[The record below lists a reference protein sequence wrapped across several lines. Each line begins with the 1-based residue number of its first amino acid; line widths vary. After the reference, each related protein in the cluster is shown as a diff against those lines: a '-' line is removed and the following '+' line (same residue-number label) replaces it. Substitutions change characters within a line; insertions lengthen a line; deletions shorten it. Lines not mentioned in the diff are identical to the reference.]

1 MGACGGKSGGDKQ
14 QAMSKEQKQL
24 AVNKF
29 EVGPNIFVNLK
40 QGDITDTYII
50 NKILGE
56 GSYGQVRLVQHKKTG
71 QQRAMKQIQ
80 KKKIL
85 KEQEDAMFSEV
96 ALLKDMDH
104 QNIVKLFELYQDSQN
119 YYLVTEYLN
128 GGELLDKLTK
138 LSTFNERTAA
148 DYMKQVLSALSYC
161 HAQNIIHRDMK
172 PSNIMLASPD
182 PKSPIKV
189 IDFGTAKKQLSG
201 ESQTQVI
208 GTPLYI
214 APEVIDKNYT
224 EKCDIWSCG
233 VILYQILT
241 GKFPFDVKVQSL
253 QQLFNNIKSG
263 KYNFNSKEFT
273 SLSFEA
279 QNLIKS
285 MLQLDPKKRPS
296 ASEILNDPWI
306 KEKAKEDKISLDVM
320 NDLGKFHN
328 ESNMR
333 AAILQLIAGEMMT
346 NEEKDQLNQT
356 FQSMDKNKDG
366 QLSKEELVQ
375 AYSQVFNDELKA
387 KHLVE
392 DIFTQIDQNN
402 SGKISYT
409 EFLVASSKQNTI
421 LSKTKIDQAF
431 KMFDKD
437 GNGQITKQELQ
448 DIMCGVDIDNAQWGQ
463 IIAQCDKN
471 GDGIIQYD
479 EFANMLLQTAKK

>member
-1 MGACGGKSGGDKQ
+1 MGACGGKSGDKQ
-14 QAMSKEQKQL
+14 QQMSKEQKQL

-138 LSTFNERTAA
+138 LQTFNERTAA
-148 DYMKQVLSALSYC
+148 EYMKQVLLALSYC

-189 IDFGTAKKQLSG
+189 IDFGTAKKQVSG

-253 QQLFNNIKSG
+253 QQLFANIKSG

-279 QNLIKS
+279 QTLIKS

-320 NDLGKFHN
+320 SDLGKFHN

-333 AAILQLIAGEMMT
+333 AAILQMIAGEMMS

-366 QLSKEELVQ
+366 QLSKEELIQ
-375 AYSQVFNDELKA
+375 AYTQVFNDELKA

-392 DIFTQIDQNN
+392 EIFTQIDQNN

-409 EFLVASSKQNTI
+409 EFLVASAKQNTI

-448 DIMCGVDIDNAQWGQ
+448 DIMCGVDIDNTQWAQ

>member
-1 MGACGGKSGGDKQ
+1 MGSCGGKSQNKEQ
-14 QAMSKEQKQL
+14 NMSKEQKSL
-24 AVNKF
+24 AINKF
-29 EVGPNIFVNLK
+29 EVGPDIFINLK
-40 QGDITDTYII
+40 QGDITDNYII

-71 QQRAMKQIQ
+71 QQRAMKQIS

-85 KEQEDAMFSEV
+85 KEQEEAMFSEV
-96 ALLKDMDH
+96 SLLKNMDYP
-104 QNIVKLFELYQDSQN
+104 NIVKLFELYQDSQN

-138 LSTFNERTAA
+138 LNTFNERMAA
-148 DYMKQVLSALSYC
+148 EYMKQVLQALAYC

-182 PKSPIKV
+182 PQSKIKV
-189 IDFGTAKKQLSG
+189 IDFGTAKRYISG
-201 ESQTQVI
+201 EAQTQVI

-241 GKFPFDVKVQSL
+241 GKFPFDVKVSSL
-253 QQLFNNIKSG
+253 QQLFTNIKSG
-263 KYNFNSKEFT
+263 KYNFTTKEFT
-273 SLSFEA
+273 SLSYEA
-279 QNLIKS
+279 QELIKS
-285 MLQLDPKKRPS
+285 MLQYDPNKRPS
-296 ASEILNDPWI
+296 AQKILEDPWI
-306 KEKAKEDKISLDVM
+306 KEKAREESININVM
-320 NDLGKFHN
+320 NELGKFRN

-333 AAILQLIAGEMMT
+333 AAIMQLIAGSVMS
-346 NEEKDQLNQT
+346 NEEKDQLTST

-366 QLSKEELVQ
+366 QLSKEELIQ
-375 AYSQVFNDELKA
+375 AYTQVFKDELKA
-387 KHLVE
+387 KHLVDE
-392 DIFTQIDQNN
+392 IFDQIDQNN

-409 EFLVASSKQNTI
+409 EFLVASAKQNTI

-437 GNGQITKQELQ
+437 GNGVITKAELQ
-448 DIMCGVDIDNAQWGQ
+448 DIMCGIDVDNSEWNQ
-463 IIAQCDKN
+463 IIQSCDKN
-471 GDGIIQYD
+471 NDGNIQYE
-479 EFANMLLQTAKK
+479 EFASMLLTVVQK

>member
-1 MGACGGKSGGDKQ
+1 MGACGGKSDSKEQ
-14 QAMSKEQKQL
+14 TKTKEQKQL
-24 AVNKF
+24 AINKF

-40 QGDITDTYII
+40 QGDITDNYLIQ
-50 NKILGE
+50 KILGE
-56 GSYGQVRLVQHKKTG
+56 GSYGQVRLVTHKKTN
-71 QQRAMKQIQ
+71 QLRAMKQIQ

-104 QNIVKLFELYQDSQN
+104 PHIVKLFELYQDSQN

-138 LSTFNERTAA
+138 LTTFNERTAA
-148 DYMKQVLSALSYC
+148 DYMKQVLSALAYC

-172 PSNIMLASPD
+172 PSNIMLQSPD
-182 PKSPIKV
+182 PKAGIKV
-189 IDFGTAKKQLSG
+189 IDFGTAKKQVSG
-201 ESQTQVI
+201 EKQTQVI

-214 APEVIDKNYT
+214 APEVIDKQYT

-253 QQLFNNIKSG
+253 QQLFSNIKSG
-263 KYNFNSKEFT
+263 KYNFTSKEFT

-279 QNLIKS
+279 QNLIKQ
-285 MLQLDPKKRPS
+285 MLQFDPSKRPS
-296 ASEILNDPWI
+296 AQQILDDPWI
-306 KEKAKEDKISLDVM
+306 KEKAREDKISLDVM
-320 NDLGKFHN
+320 SDLGKFHN

-333 AAILQLIAGEMMT
+333 AAIMQLIAGQMMSS
-346 NEEKDQLNQT
+346 EETEQLTQT
-356 FQSMDKNKDG
+356 FSSMDKNKDG
-366 QLSKEELVQ
+366 QLSKEEMYA
-375 AYSQVFNDELKA
+375 AYTQVFNDELKA
-387 KHLVE
+387 KHLVDE
-392 DIFTQIDQNN
+392 IFQKVDSNN

-409 EFLVASSKQNTI
+409 EFLVASAKQNTL

-437 GNGQITKQELQ
+437 GNGVISRQELQ
-448 DIMCGVDIDNAQWGQ
+448 DIMCGVDMENQNWNQ
-463 IIAQCDKN
+463 IIGQCDKN
-471 GDGIIQYD
+471 GDGNIQYE
-479 EFANMLLQTAKK
+479 EFAQMLLQTAKK

>member
-1 MGACGGKSGGDKQ
+1 MGACGGKSGDKQ
-14 QAMSKEQKQL
+14 TGMSKEQKQL
-24 AVNKF
+24 ATNKF

-104 QNIVKLFELYQDSQN
+104 NNIVKLFELYQDSQN

-148 DYMKQVLSALSYC
+148 EYMKQVLSALSYC

-263 KYNFNSKEFT
+263 KYNFNSKEFQG
-273 SLSFEA
+273 LSFEA
-279 QNLIKS
+279 QALIKS

-306 KEKAKEDKISLDVM
+306 KEKAKEDKISLEVM

-333 AAILQLIAGEMMT
+333 AAIMQLIAGEMMT

-366 QLSKEELVQ
+366 QLSKEELIQ
-375 AYSQVFNDELKA
+375 AYTQVFNDELKA
-387 KHLVE
+387 KHLVD

-409 EFLVASSKQNTI
+409 EFLVASSKQNTL

-448 DIMCGVDIDNAQWGQ
+448 DIMCGIDIDNSAWAQ
-463 IIAQCDKN
+463 IISQCDKN